1 MQLES
6 NRSTTGPLEL
16 RPVLW
21 EVKAAIKEMLSG
33 SNTLSPFVGFSHKHK
48 AAYVVSGAV
57 KYFLTWVLHQP
68 FVVPGQN
75 LLFARLP
82 ASIGIEGVIKELDY
96 ELGLPRLCCKKFWA
110 TEAALSLAV
119 LTYNLNILFQRHLGW
134 MERVNVATLRYRL
147 FQNAGLISLAKV

>member
-1 MQLES
+1 
-6 NRSTTGPLEL
+6 
-16 RPVLW
+16 
-21 EVKAAIKEMLSG
+21 
-33 SNTLSPFVGFSHKHK
+33 
-48 AAYVVSGAV
+48 
-57 KYFLTWVLHQP
+57 LHQP

-96 ELGLPRLCCKKFWA
+96 EFGLPRLCCKKFWE

-147 FQNAGLISLAKV
+147 FQNAGLISLAQGLSTLKNRHRSPKSSVVAPIMWLS